1 MWQNVANNKSVIG
14 IYFLQIIVHWLKFNA
29 HLPDVFM
36 KFLLVADVDVEKS
49 MFFLNLKSKIS

>member
-14 IYFLQIIVHWLKFNA
+14 LYFLQIIVHWLKFNV